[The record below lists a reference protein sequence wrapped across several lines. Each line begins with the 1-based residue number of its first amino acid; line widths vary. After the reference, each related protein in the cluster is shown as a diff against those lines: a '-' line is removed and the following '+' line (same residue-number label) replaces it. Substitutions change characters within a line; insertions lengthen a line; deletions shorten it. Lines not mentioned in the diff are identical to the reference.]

1 MALPNLFWQGVDQF
15 NQRQF
20 YECHDTLE
28 SLWLEAAE
36 PVKTFYQAILQVS
49 VACYHLERSNWKGAV
64 ILLGEGINKL
74 KDYQPSYEEVAVEK
88 LFSSSLLL
96 LGKIQVIRSEDLPKE
111 YGNLVGYIP
120 SISRS

>member
-1 MALPNLFWQGVDQF
+1 LTLPNLFWQGVDQF
-15 NQRQF
+15 NQQQF
-20 YECHDTLE
+20 YDCHDILE

-36 PVKTFYQAILQVS
+36 PVKTFYQAILQIS
-49 VACYHLERSNWKGAV
+49 VACYHLEGSNWKGAV

-88 LFSSSLLL
+88 LFGSSLFLL
-96 LGKIQVIRSEDLPKE
+96 NKIQMIGSQDLSKE

-120 SISRS
+120 TISKS